1 MPKIPVVSTLVSK
14 FGLTPLVAAA
24 VVITGA
30 SATTAVLVS
39 SKDEMGKACGRVVDS
54 VSLNPVEGVSVS
66 LIRSLDAN
74 EGVVDDPLSSTL
86 TDALGEWCLQPV
98 GADATTDWSVYFDGS
113 SVGYEVGWTSM
124 WDDAVG
130 GPIDADYV
138 LVGPWETAFQV
149 GEGLGGRDVGV
160 AHIDALALITPAN
173 TTTVPRT
180 TTTVPRTTT
189 TVPRTTTTVPR
200 TTTTV
205 PRTTTTV
212 VPSTTVAPTTTLGP
226 SAPVI
231 VNAYSGKGNVPLDS
245 DCSTTIGVTVKI
257 DDANNDRMTLELNWS
272 SSIGTSGSRT
282 YRDLARNT
290 YRFVLGAF
298 DTSYRGETI
307 YVTMTLTDPSGRVAN
322 RGFQIQGA
330 TSGNGCPSVFG

>member
-180 TTTVPRTTT
+180 TTTV
-189 TVPRTTTTVPR
+189 
-200 TTTTV
+200 
-205 PRTTTTV
+205 